1 MFVFLKEYDFYISE
15 PKVKSQRDSDRK
27 SILFFQIKTYIKMS
41 SKRKQSKSSIKKV
54 TESRLGSESEEEL
67 KKESKSITK
76 EDCALLN
83 DLKNLSTDDVHYVKI
98 SNGRL
103 EKVIHSISDNIQTNI
118 FDEQIDLLVN
128 KIDDDDDYLQNFVSD
143 HFDDNEAE
151 DEKNPKENILGDY
164 AKKQMENTPENLYH
178 RGLFASDIYKV
189 LKQVHPDTE
198 ISKLAF
204 AVVNDMIV
212 DILKRFIVE
221 FKIIS
226 SFGVSS
232 KEVTEDTYN
241 PKSLKE
247 SCINSVLKNPQSC
260 KTDCQLPLELQE
272 ELGNKFI
279 SKRTV
284 ESESLIRVCKMII
297 PGELAKHSI
306 SEVIKFSKKY
316 LNNES
321 SFQSGLQF
329 DVLKTAKFCY
339 EHEVYNLSTASVVGL
354 SAIMEYLIAEI
365 LELAGNATR
374 DSRREQ
380 IIPKDI
386 MLAIK
391 ADEELD
397 ELFKNMIIPK
407 SGVVPHVHKFLL
419 EKRKMDSSEGTTFG
433 VESQM
438 EKDEFSLYS
447 LQFEESQLLFPID
460 LNYYCGSMTEEEDK
474 PDYCCSIYESQC
486 KKCKKATKEI
496 ANLSLKDKLSKCS
509 KELKKLKTFTDSSI
523 DQFINDMNCYHEGVG
538 KISMKTADDLSLM
551 EIREE
556 QRKTNL
562 IIPSDN
568 LALLVKD
575 IMHDQIGHDEPS
587 IDSITQNAIEAL
599 QYASENYLV
608 ELFEKASRLNI
619 HRESQFLE
627 PIDMH
632 IAKEMNK

>member
-1 MFVFLKEYDFYISE
+1 LIELSYI
-15 PKVKSQRDSDRK
+15 RK

-41 SKRKQSKSSIKKV
+41 SKRKQSKSSIKKI
-54 TESRLGSESEEEL
+54 TESEEEL
-67 KKESKSITK
+67 KDSKSITK

-83 DLKNLSTDDVHYVKI
+83 DFKNLSTDNVHYVKI

-103 EKVIHSISDNIQTNI
+103 EKVIHSISDNIQSNI
-118 FDEQIDLLVN
+118 FDEQIDLLVD
-128 KIDDDDDYLQNFVSD
+128 KIDDEPDDDYLQNFVSD
-143 HFDDNEAE
+143 RFDDNENE
-151 DEKNPKENILGDY
+151 DDENPEENILGNY
-164 AKKQMENTPENLYH
+164 AKKQIENTSSTSENIYH
-178 RGLFASDIYKV
+178 RGLFASDIYKI
-189 LKQVHPDTE
+189 LKQVHPDAE

-226 SFGVSS
+226 SFGVSG
-232 KEVTEDTYN
+232 KKVTESTYN
-241 PKSLKE
+241 PISLKE

-260 KTDCQLPLELQE
+260 KTDRQLPLELQE

-279 SKRTV
+279 SKRTL

-306 SEVIKFSKKY
+306 SEVIKFSKKI
-316 LNNES
+316 LDDES

-339 EHEVYNLSTASVVGL
+339 ENEVYNLSTVSVVGL

-386 MLAIK
+386 MLAIR

-397 ELFKNMIIPK
+397 ELFKNIIISK
-407 SGVVPHVHKFLL
+407 SGVVPHIHKFLL
-419 EKRKMDSSEGTTFG
+419 GKRKMDRSEGTTFG

-438 EKDEFSLYS
+438 EDEEFSLYS
-447 LQFEESQLLFPID
+447 LKFEESQLLFPID
-460 LNYYCGSMTEEEDK
+460 LNYYCGSIIEEDDNS
-474 PDYCCSIYESQC
+474 DYCCSIYEGQC
-486 KKCKKATKEI
+486 KKCKKTTKAI
-496 ANLSLKDKLSKCS
+496 ADMSLKGKLSKCS

-538 KISMKTADDLSLM
+538 KISMKTADDISLM

-556 QRKTNL
+556 QKKTNL

-568 LALLVKD
+568 FALLVKD
-575 IMHDQIGHDEPS
+575 IMHDQIDEKS
-587 IDSITQNAIEAL
+587 VNSITQNAIEAL

-608 ELFEKASRLNI
+608 ELFEKATKLNV
-619 HRESQFLE
+619 HRGSQFLE
-627 PIDMH
+627 PID
-632 IAKEMNK
+632 IAYCKRNE